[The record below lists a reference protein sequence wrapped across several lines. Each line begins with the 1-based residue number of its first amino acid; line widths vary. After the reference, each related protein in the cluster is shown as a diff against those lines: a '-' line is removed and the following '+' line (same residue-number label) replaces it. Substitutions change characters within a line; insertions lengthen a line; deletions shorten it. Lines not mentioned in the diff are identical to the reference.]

1 MCQPFLSIV
10 TRCSKGRES
19 LLSRNKHSVHC
30 QTDPDLEHILIPDA
44 GKTLLQA
51 NSSFETI
58 THKIQGQYVFILDDD
73 DYISYTHFVEELKQ
87 FTRLK
92 NYPHVIICK
101 MARLGTLYPQDRFWQ
116 KPPAKC
122 HIGSPCFI
130 VKKMTWK
137 AHIPKFAKPSC
148 GDFHFINHLYLSGY
162 DFTWW
167 NTVVAKVDHIGG
179 KDRTHAKKPTN

>member
-1 MCQPFLSIV
+1 MCQPFLTIV

-30 QTDPDLEHILIPDA
+30 QTDPDLEHILIPYA
-44 GKTLLQA
+44 GKTLLEA

-87 FTRLK
+87 FTRV
-92 NYPHVIICK
+92 NNNPDVIIVK
-101 MARLGTLYPQDRFWQ
+101 MNRLGTLYPQSQFWQ
-116 KPPAKC
+116 KPPVKC

-130 VKKMTWK
+130 VKKMAWK
-137 AHIPKFAKPSC
+137 AHIPHFAKPSC
-148 GDFHFINHLYLSGY
+148 GDFHFINHLYLLGY

-167 NTVVAKVDHIGG
+167 DTVIAKVDHIGG